1 MPQLSDSNNDTPI
14 APTSEGLDFDF
25 FANLPLPA
33 DNRQQ
38 DVAATSSNEQLLAG
52 FSTDDAIKVG
62 TSIVA
67 GVAGAWLIKK
77 MWNS

>member
-1 MPQLSDSNNDTPI
+1 MPQLSDANNDKPI

-25 FANLPLPA
+25 FANLPVPA
-33 DNRQQ
+33 DNS
-38 DVAATSSNEQLLAG
+38 DSTAPSSSNEQLLAG
-52 FSTDDAIKVG
+52 LSTDDAIKIG

>member
-1 MPQLSDSNNDTPI
+1 MPQLSDANNDAMIKDP
-14 APTSEGLDFDF
+14 SKGLDFDF

-52 FSTDDAIKVG
+52 LSTDDAIKVG

-67 GVAGAWLIKK
+67 GVAGAWLIKRF
-77 MWNS
+77 WNN